1 MARESFLIEETFSI
15 AGKGS
20 REHIGLLSQEK
31 NLDFMP
37 NALSKL
43 SSLF

>member
-1 MARESFLIEETFSI
+1 MAREAFLIEEAFSI
-15 AGKGS
+15 GEGGTG
-20 REHIGLLSQEK
+20 HVGLLSQKK